1 MKCAQRRNSQFLF
14 SNSNTLPQ
22 HLPKLPKDVYLC
34 DHCGGGYDSFPQLRV
49 RKAIFEMASKP
60 KNLCSYSKFCHLN
73 EYRLHI

>member
-22 HLPKLPKDVYLC
+22 HLPKLQKDVYLC

-49 RKAIFEMASKP
+49 RNAIYKMASKP
-60 KNLCSYSKFCHLN
+60 PAKETIILSSFV
-73 EYRLHI
+73 I